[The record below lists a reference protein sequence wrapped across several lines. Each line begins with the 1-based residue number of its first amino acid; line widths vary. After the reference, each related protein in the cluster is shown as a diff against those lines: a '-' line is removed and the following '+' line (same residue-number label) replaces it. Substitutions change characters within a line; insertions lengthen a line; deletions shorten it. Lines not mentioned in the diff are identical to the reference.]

1 MSSIAP
7 TTVAGQTR
15 SDVTTSSVRFFFVAH
30 LALLLAVLAGFA
42 HSFYLRPLF
51 RLRPLPPI
59 LYLHGAVLTG
69 WFILI
74 AVQGWLALTQ
84 NFRAH
89 RRTGFVLATY
99 ATLVVAMG
107 LVADLRMATE
117 ITSPRDGDNIVFW
130 GNLFGLILY
139 ATYVSLA
146 LLFRKSPEVH
156 KRLVL
161 LASFA
166 IVGPALARF
175 ADILPGGPAARP
187 LYGIGGILALY
198 ISLIVF
204 DVIVRRRP
212 HLVSSIGM
220 LAALVLLGM
229 AGYLAFSGV
238 GFAILHGT

>member
-1 MSSIAP
+1 
-7 TTVAGQTR
+7 
-15 SDVTTSSVRFFFVAH
+15 
-30 LALLLAVLAGFA
+30 
-42 HSFYLRPLF
+42 
-51 RLRPLPPI
+51 
-59 LYLHGAVLTG
+59 
-69 WFILI
+69 
-74 AVQGWLALTQ
+74 
-84 NFRAH
+84 
-89 RRTGFVLATY
+89 
-99 ATLVVAMG
+99 
-107 LVADLRMATE
+107 LRMATE